1 VGPTASGQITTGQIT
16 TGQITTGSARADP
29 PPACGRSGAS
39 AYVVTML
46 FLSASPELDNHDT
59 GPLHPERPERARAA
73 LNGIREAGLEDAV
86 VHLPPRLATREE
98 LEMVHTAPYLHM
110 LEDFCSAGGGSL
122 DPDTVVSQ
130 GSWVTALLAV
140 GGALAAVEALSV
152 AGEGT
157 AFVAHR
163 PPGHHATSDQAM
175 GFCILNTVA
184 ICAAKLI
191 SQGERVLVLD
201 WDVHHGNGTQDIFW
215 DDPRVL
221 YVSTHQSPLFPGT
234 GDARAAGGPNAAG
247 LTINVP
253 LPPGATGDVLLYA
266 LDQVVAPAVDDFGP
280 TWLLV
285 SSGFDAHRSDPLA
298 NLELSAGDYTDMAT
312 RAQSYAPG
320 PGRVAVVLEGGYD
333 LRAISQSA
341 GATLAAFLGLNYRP
355 EPATSGGP
363 GKQEVDQAIG
373 RQGRSRGGA

>member
-1 VGPTASGQITTGQIT
+1 
-16 TGQITTGSARADP
+16 
-29 PPACGRSGAS
+29 
-39 AYVVTML
+39 ML

-59 GPLHPERPERARAA
+59 GPLHPERPERVRAA
-73 LNGIREAGLEDAV
+73 LDGIEEAELSDAV
-86 VHLPPRLATREE
+86 VRLPPRLATREE
-98 LEMVHTAPYLHM
+98 LQTVHSVEYLQM
-110 LEDFCSAGGGSL
+110 LEDFCAAGGGSL
-122 DPDTVVSQ
+122 DVDTVVSQ

-140 GGALAAVEALSV
+140 GGALAAVEALGV

-163 PPGHHATSDQAM
+163 PPGHHATADQAM

-184 ICAAKLI
+184 VCAAQLVAR
-191 SQGERVLVLD
+191 GERVLVLD

-234 GDARAAGGPNAAG
+234 GEPRETGGPNAAG
-247 LTINVP
+247 MTLNIP

-266 LDQVVAPAVDDFGP
+266 LDQVVAPAVDDFAP
-280 TWLLV
+280 TWVLV

-298 NLELSAGDYTDMAT
+298 NLALSAGDYADMAT
-312 RAQSYAPG
+312 RASGFAPG
-320 PGRVAVVLEGGYD
+320 PGKVAVVLEGGYD
-333 LRAISQSA
+333 SRAIIHSA
-341 GATLAAFLGLNYRP
+341 GAVVAALLGQGYRP

-363 GKQEVDQAIG
+363 GKREVDRAGESQRRA
-373 RQGRSRGGA
+373 RSGG

>member
-1 VGPTASGQITTGQIT
+1 
-16 TGQITTGSARADP
+16 
-29 PPACGRSGAS
+29 
-39 AYVVTML
+39 ML

-59 GPLHPERPERARAA
+59 GPLHPERRERARAA
-73 LNGIREAGLEDAV
+73 VEGIEEADLGDAV
-86 VHLPPRLATREE
+86 VRLPPRLATREE
-98 LEMVHTAPYLHM
+98 LEMVHTRHYLHM

-140 GGALAAVEALSV
+140 GGALAAVEALGV

-163 PPGHHATSDQAM
+163 PPGHHATADQAM

-184 ICAAKLI
+184 ICAAKLVAH
-191 SQGERVLVLD
+191 GERVLVLD

-234 GDARAAGGPNAAG
+234 GGIRATGGPNAEG
-247 LTINVP
+247 LTLNIP

-266 LDQVVAPAVDDFGP
+266 LDQVVAPAVEKFGP
-280 TWLLV
+280 TWVLV
-285 SSGFDAHRSDPLA
+285 SAGFDAHRSDPLA
-298 NLELSAGDYTDMAT
+298 NLALSAGDYADMAA
-312 RAQSYAPG
+312 RASSFAPG
-320 PGRVAVVLEGGYD
+320 PGRLAVVLEGGYD
-333 LRAISQSA
+333 LKAISHSA
-341 GATLAAFLGLNYRP
+341 GAVLATLLGQNYRP

-363 GKQEVDQAIG
+363 GKREVDQAG
-373 RQGRSRGGA
+373 ESQRRARGNG